1 MRRATA
7 ILAAALL
14 MGQAAIAAAQ
24 EQTFF
29 GPKSYDHPAGGTHT
43 NALRPV
49 IDRPTTSVLICRVPS
64 NEYSASASAK

>member
-29 GPKSYDHPAGGTHT
+29 GPKS
-43 NALRPV
+43 
-49 IDRPTTSVLICRVPS
+49 
-64 NEYSASASAK
+64 